1 MLIRHSQGYIPLK
14 YMFPFLEIEEDN
26 IYLTGLSKDNH
37 CCENFIIPLYPS
49 ASAGNENM
57 ELIDCGGIPLRGSC
71 VVPSF
76 KNHPAHTFPS

>member
-37 CCENFIIPLYPS
+37 CCENLLFHYILQRLPVMKTWS
-49 ASAGNENM
+49 
-57 ELIDCGGIPLRGSC
+57 
-71 VVPSF
+71 
-76 KNHPAHTFPS
+76 